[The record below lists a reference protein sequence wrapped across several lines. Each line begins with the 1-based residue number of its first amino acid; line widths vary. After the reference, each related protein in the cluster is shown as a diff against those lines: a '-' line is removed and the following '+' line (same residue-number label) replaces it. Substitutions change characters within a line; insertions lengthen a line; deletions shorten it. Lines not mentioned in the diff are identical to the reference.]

1 MNKLQE
7 QMDEIM
13 GDYDKLP
20 TWFKRRVSEET
31 LEKKFKD
38 SLHTQI
44 KVFISENGMYMSGA
58 KIECDV
64 FIGRVI
70 HELFLDIYQILPYD
84 EPLNDWYDEVFLG
97 LKDYFSDRIK
107 EKYKELKKFM

>member
-44 KVFISENGMYMSGA
+44 KVFISENGT
-58 KIECDV
+58 
-64 FIGRVI
+64 
-70 HELFLDIYQILPYD
+70 
-84 EPLNDWYDEVFLG
+84 
-97 LKDYFSDRIK
+97 
-107 EKYKELKKFM
+107 